1 MGLKKTAVLLA
12 GTDFRSA
19 QGMRSMNVTQS
30 ATTGSQTPESSRRD
44 DLAWLFDARPEAR
57 VAIRERLER
66 FPEYGV
72 WLQGL
77 ASGVLCAVERDS
89 KDTHTGHPTRKV
101 TFAS

>member
-1 MGLKKTAVLLA
+1 MGLKETAVLLA

-30 ATTGSQTPESSRRD
+30 ATTVSTRAGDLGRD

-77 ASGVLCAVERDS
+77 ASGVLYAVERDS
-89 KDTHTGHPTRKV
+89 KDTHAGHPTKKV
-101 TFAS
+101 TFAP